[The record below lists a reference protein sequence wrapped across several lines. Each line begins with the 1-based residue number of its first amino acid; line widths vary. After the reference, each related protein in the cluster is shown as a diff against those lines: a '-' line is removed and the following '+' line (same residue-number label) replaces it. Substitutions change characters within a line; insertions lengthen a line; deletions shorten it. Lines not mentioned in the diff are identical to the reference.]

1 MKFRKTIN
9 LTVGVIIFLYVGV
22 TLWVWNNSVT
32 EIQNI
37 CSQIESG
44 QPLLSVLDLV
54 ENSRYSRMDDPAEK
68 DGQTLASIHSSKNMG
83 RAVCLVE
90 ILNDEIISATYNYHD

>member
-9 LTVGVIIFLYVGV
+9 LTVGIIIFLYVGV
-22 TLWVWNNSVT
+22 TLWMWNNSVT

-44 QPLLSVLDLV
+44 QLLLNVQEMV
-54 ENSRYSRMDDPAEK
+54 TNSRYSRMDDPAEQ
-68 DGQTLASIHSSKNMG
+68 DGEITTLIQSSNNMG

-90 ILNDEIISATYNYHD
+90 ILNNVVINATYNYND